1 MSIKM
6 VPDVGAPL
14 TVVGVD
20 LLAESFIPTWAE
32 YTDYIMT
39 VGGYLA
45 GWMGW
50 GGDYVKNIGVAS
62 LPLTA
67 RKIYDRVRGGTTG
80 RLTTRSK
87 VSRFAPSG
95 SVSRSYMP
103 EFESVAPHAF

>member
-1 MSIKM
+1 MSIRM

-14 TVVGVD
+14 TVVGID
-20 LLAESFIPTWAE
+20 LLAESFVPTWAE

-39 VGGYLA
+39 AGGYLA

-67 RKIYDRVRGGTTG
+67 RKIYDRVRGGTSA
-80 RLTTRSK
+80 RLTRSR
-87 VSRFAPSG
+87 VSRYPAPASQTPFG
-95 SVSRSYMP
+95 PVKL
-103 EFESVAPHAF
+103 V

>member
-6 VPDVGAPL
+6 VPDVGAPI
-14 TVVGVD
+14 TVVAVD

-67 RKIYDRVRGGTTG
+67 RKIYERVRGGTSSRATM
-80 RLTTRSK
+80 RSR
-87 VSRFAPSG
+87 VSRYPAPASQTPFG
-95 SVSRSYMP
+95 TVKL
-103 EFESVAPHAF
+103 V